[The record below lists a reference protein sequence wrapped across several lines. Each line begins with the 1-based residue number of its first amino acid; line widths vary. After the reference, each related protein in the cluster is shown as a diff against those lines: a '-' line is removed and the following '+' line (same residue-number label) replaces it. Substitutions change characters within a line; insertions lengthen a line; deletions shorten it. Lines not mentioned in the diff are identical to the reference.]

1 MPELNNSHTARV
13 SHLPLGTTKTLTTAE
28 AARELNRRPQT
39 LRRWACNGSGPIR
52 PVRILG
58 RLHWKTADIERL
70 LTEGA

>member
-1 MPELNNSHTARV
+1 MPDLNQPQTAT
-13 SHLPLGTTKTLTTAE
+13 PKTLTTVD

-39 LRRWACNGSGPIR
+39 LRKWACEGTGPIR
-52 PVRILG
+52 PVRIFG